1 MHGRG
6 KRVSTGDWSRT
17 GIQAEVP
24 VESDGY
30 ARGARRRFAVT
41 LRQLVSPLP
50 QPVLDLGPANA
61 LAREIERR
69 HTVRVE
75 HTGTH
80 DLDRERLA
88 GICPGPYG
96 TVTAFEILEHVMNP
110 LFVLEGCR
118 EVLRPD
124 GVLYLSVPRRHPHE
138 WLFGRCAEHFHEFA
152 PDELRW
158 LLDKAGFDIAAFA
171 MVNTSELGVGLR
183 PVLRRFFRNL
193 LVVRCQPHPGRARMT
208 A

>member
-1 MHGRG
+1 M
-6 KRVSTGDWSRT
+6 STGDWSRT

-69 HTVRVE
+69 HSVRVE

-88 GICPGPYG
+88 TICPGPYG
-96 TVTAFEILEHVMNP
+96 TITAFEIFEHLMNP

-124 GVLYLSVPRRHPHE
+124 GVLYLSVPRRQPHE
-138 WLFGRCAEHFHEFA
+138 WLFGKSPSISTSSRPTNCGGCWTKRASTSRTSRWRTHRSSAWECAPCCGVSSA
-152 PDELRW
+152 TCSSSAVSRTP
-158 LLDKAGFDIAAFA
+158 AGR
-171 MVNTSELGVGLR
+171 G
-183 PVLRRFFRNL
+183 
-193 LVVRCQPHPGRARMT
+193 
-208 A
+208 